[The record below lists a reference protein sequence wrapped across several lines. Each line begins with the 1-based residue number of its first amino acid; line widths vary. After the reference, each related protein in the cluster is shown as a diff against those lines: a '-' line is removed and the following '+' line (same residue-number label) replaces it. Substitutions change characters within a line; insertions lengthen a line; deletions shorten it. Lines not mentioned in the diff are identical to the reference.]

1 MSGRWIAYWM
11 MIGVL
16 VAAAVLMLGY
26 GSYLTVR
33 H

>member
-1 MSGRWIAYWM
+1 MNGRWIAYWV

-16 VAAAVLMLGY
+16 AAAAVLMLGV
-26 GSYLTVR
+26 GAYLTVR